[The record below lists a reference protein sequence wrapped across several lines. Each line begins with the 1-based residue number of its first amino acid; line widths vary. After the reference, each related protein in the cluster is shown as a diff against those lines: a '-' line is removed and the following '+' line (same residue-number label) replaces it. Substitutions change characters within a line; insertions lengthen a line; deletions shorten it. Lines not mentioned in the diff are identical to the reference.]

1 MPETIQL
8 GSTGEDVKRLQRVFA
23 RSVQI
28 NIDSPITGVFDA
40 ELDTAVRGFQEGGG
54 LVVDGVVGPQ
64 TWAAL
69 PAYRE
74 ASPTLSN
81 GATGPVVGWL
91 QLILSGVN
99 RQGTALHVDWT
110 AYSGPIDGQFGSV
123 TETSVRSFQQ
133 TRGLNIDGVVGDQTW
148 FGRMEPGTVNHLM
161 LEAAAGLLDGM
172 PALLPGTGQ

>member
-1 MPETIQL
+1 MPETIEL

-28 NIDSPITGVFDA
+28 NIDSPITGEFDA
-40 ELDTAVRGFQEGGG
+40 ELDTAVRGFQEGAG

-64 TWAAL
+64 TWGAL

-81 GATGPVVGWL
+81 GAIGPVVGWL
-91 QLILSGVN
+91 QLILSGVD

-123 TETSVRSFQQ
+123 TEASVRSFQE
-133 TRGLNIDGVVGDQTW
+133 TRSLTVDGVVGDETW

-161 LEAAAGLLDGM
+161 LENAVGLLESL
-172 PALLPGTGQ
+172 PAFLPGDG